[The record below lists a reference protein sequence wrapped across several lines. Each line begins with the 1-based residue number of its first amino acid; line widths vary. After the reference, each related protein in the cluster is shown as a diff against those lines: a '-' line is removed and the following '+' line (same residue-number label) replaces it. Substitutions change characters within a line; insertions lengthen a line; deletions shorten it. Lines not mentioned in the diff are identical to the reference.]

1 MKLHLGG
8 YLGWYDPQRRSCI
21 EISLAQ
27 PARLLDVIRQLGIPL
42 AEVSLASINGK
53 MVSMHA
59 TQVCDDDVV
68 ELHPPLA
75 GG

>member
-8 YLGWYDPQRRSCI
+8 YLSWYEPQRRSWLDI
-21 EISLAQ
+21 PLAE
-27 PARLLDVIRQLGIPL
+27 PAQLLDVVTRLGIPL
-42 AEVSLASINGK
+42 AEVSLASINGV
-53 MVSMHA
+53 MVSMSD
-59 TQVCDDDVV
+59 TRVSDSDEV

>member
-8 YLGWYDPQRRSCI
+8 YLSWYEPQRRSWLDI
-21 EISLAQ
+21 TLAE
-27 PARLLDVIRQLGIPL
+27 PARLLDVVARLGIPL
-42 AEVSLASINGK
+42 AEVSLASINGV
-53 MVSMHA
+53 MVSMSD
-59 TQVCDDDVV
+59 TRVSDSDEV

>member
-8 YLGWYDPQRRSCI
+8 YLGWYAPQRRSSVDI
-21 EISLAQ
+21 PLAA
-27 PARLLDVIRQLGIPL
+27 PARLLDVVKQLGIPL
-42 AEVSLASINGK
+42 AEVSLASINGI
-53 MVSMHA
+53 MVSMGD
-59 TQVCDDDVV
+59 TRVSDSDEV